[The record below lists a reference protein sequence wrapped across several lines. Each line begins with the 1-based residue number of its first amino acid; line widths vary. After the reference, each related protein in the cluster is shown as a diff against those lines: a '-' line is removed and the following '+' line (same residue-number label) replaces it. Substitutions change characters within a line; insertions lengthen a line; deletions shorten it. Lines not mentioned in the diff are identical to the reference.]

1 MQLQFLEKELKSRP
15 STEHSHAKSPQPVFQ
30 YEVNEKVLDKLDVA
44 ASTSDEKALIDA
56 LEEGRKIL
64 KINVTLAEQYS
75 WETVDCY
82 VQEPLQCD
90 SDDEKRIRRAVK
102 ESKKPLKPRAQ
113 LIGHSQQLFTSSQNS
128 SSTRHKLDL
137 SQHKGCF
144 GC

>member
-1 MQLQFLEKELKSRP
+1 MSLMRKCWINWMWLPPPETRKPGLMPWRKVGKSSTKE
-15 STEHSHAKSPQPVFQ
+15 
-30 YEVNEKVLDKLDVA
+30 
-44 ASTSDEKALIDA
+44 
-56 LEEGRKIL
+56 
-64 KINVTLAEQYS
+64 INITLAEKYS

-82 VQEPLQCD
+82 VQEPLHCD
-90 SDDEKRIRRAVK
+90 SDDEKHIREAVK
-102 ESKKPLKPRAQ
+102 ESKMLKAESKKPLKPRAQ